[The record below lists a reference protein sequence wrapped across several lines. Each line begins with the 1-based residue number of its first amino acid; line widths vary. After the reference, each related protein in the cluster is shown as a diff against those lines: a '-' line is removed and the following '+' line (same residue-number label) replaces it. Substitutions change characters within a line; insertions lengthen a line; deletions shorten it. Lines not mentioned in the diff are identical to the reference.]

1 MKVGLDVDVFLN
13 ISGPGGDVSIADSDF
28 YLVLGVLVMTHD
40 KYVAHGV
47 MVDLRTMC
55 AAAQPRWNHNMPTK
69 KQCFSFLCYFSCR
82 YA

>member
-1 MKVGLDVDVFLN
+1 MRVGLDVDVFLN
-13 ISGPGGDVSIADSDF
+13 ISGPDGDVSIADSDF

-55 AAAQPRWNHNMPTK
+55 AAA
-69 KQCFSFLCYFSCR
+69 
-82 YA
+82 